1 MYLRYFNMNEFPFM
15 QTPNTRF
22 YYELSSA
29 HEALN
34 VLLFSIQTGEAF
46 VKIVGEVG
54 SGKTL
59 LCRNLL
65 HQLDHDY
72 ISAYIPNPDL
82 SVFALRKVI
91 ANELG
96 ILVQPHMDQHIVMQ
110 LITDKLMEYH
120 AQGKKVILVIDEAQV
135 LPEENLETLR
145 LMTNLETESAK
156 LLQIVLLGQ
165 PELDQRL
172 NQHKLRQLKQR
183 ITFSYYLK
191 PLHRTEL
198 ASYLCHR
205 LATAGYM
212 HGNLFTTGAQK
223 LLYRY
228 SRGIPRLINIL
239 AHKAMLIAYGKG
251 KKQVDIKA
259 MYIAAKDCCYFTAE
273 QRWTRNQKMLAATL
287 LMVGI
292 ITIAVYLNYLGWI
305 HW

>member
-22 YYELSSA
+22 YCELSSA
-29 HEALN
+29 QEALN

-65 HQLDHDY
+65 RQLDQNY
-72 ISAYIPNPDL
+72 VSAYIPNPEL
-82 SVFALRKVI
+82 SVFALRKAI

-96 ILVQPHMDQHIVMQ
+96 ILVQPHMDQQTVMQ
-110 LITDKLMEYH
+110 LITEKLMEYH
-120 AQGKKVILVIDEAQV
+120 AHGKRVILVIDEAQV
-135 LPEENLETLR
+135 LQEENLETLR

-172 NQHKLRQLKQR
+172 NQYKLRQLKQR

-191 PLHRTEL
+191 PLRRTE
-198 ASYLCHR
+198 
-205 LATAGYM
+205 
-212 HGNLFTTGAQK
+212 
-223 LLYRY
+223 
-228 SRGIPRLINIL
+228 
-239 AHKAMLIAYGKG
+239 
-251 KKQVDIKA
+251 
-259 MYIAAKDCCYFTAE
+259 
-273 QRWTRNQKMLAATL
+273 
-287 LMVGI
+287 
-292 ITIAVYLNYLGWI
+292 
-305 HW
+305 